1 LKASITIILALYDP
15 KCLIK
20 FLDSCS
26 QWGID
31 VRGIPVGSKEIDG
44 IAIFDDEFEKHMAA
58 HVVIKGP
65 AIKTRCIDPLCA
77 LLKASAYYVIG
88 RKEVSS
94 VVIGIDVGENYG
106 FAFLADYQ
114 PIAARSFRSHTEF
127 ISVVISVLN
136 CFREARRVVKIG
148 HTRAVAKKVDKVVED
163 LLRVLDPDVEV
174 AIVPDVGP
182 PRIIAMPPPLGH
194 LDEDSAAALNIA
206 LS

>member
-1 LKASITIILALYDP
+1 LRSTITIILALYDP
-15 KCLIK
+15 KCLVK

-31 VRGIPVGSKEIDG
+31 ARGIPVGSNEIDG
-44 IAIFDDEFEKHMAA
+44 ITIFDDEFERHMAA
-58 HVVIKGP
+58 QVVIKGL
-65 AIKTRCIDPLCA
+65 AIKTRCIDPLCD
-77 LLKASAYYVIG
+77 LLKASVYYVIG
-88 RKEVSS
+88 RREASS

-148 HTRAVAKKVDKVVED
+148 HTRAVSKKVDKVVED
-163 LLRVLDPDVEV
+163 LLRVLGPDVEV

-182 PRIIAMPPPLGH
+182 PRIVTIPPLLGH